1 MQGEGPPH
9 ALRSSQRNKPTRP
22 AGPRPTDPGASPGRS
37 RQRPALGSPRGKGAF
52 LPAGNPP
59 DQRGLVGLSDRASA
73 PPLRGPVLREPGAL
87 QRERRGPTAGPAP
100 TPMTVPQRGCRA
112 LTAEE
117 GAEDEAFLL
126 VPLEETPQGPQ
137 HPARPARPPLASPCR
152 RKGRG

>member
-9 ALRSSQRNKPTRP
+9 APAELPAQQAHRAGR
-22 AGPRPTDPGASPGRS
+22 AGPRPTDPGAWPGRS

-87 QRERRGPTAGPAP
+87 QRERRGPAP
-100 TPMTVPQRGCRA
+100 TPMTAPQRGCRA